1 MKFFLTT
8 AYTSLLFEVEKQFT
22 NPLFL
27 LSIYVAVRWMLPQRT
42 NKTLQGVQEKDW
54 TAQVIPRFIEL
65 KTNFLLI
72 FQQIEL

>member
-27 LSIYVAVRWMLPQRT
+27 LSIYVAVR
-42 NKTLQGVQEKDW
+42 
-54 TAQVIPRFIEL
+54 
-65 KTNFLLI
+65 
-72 FQQIEL
+72 